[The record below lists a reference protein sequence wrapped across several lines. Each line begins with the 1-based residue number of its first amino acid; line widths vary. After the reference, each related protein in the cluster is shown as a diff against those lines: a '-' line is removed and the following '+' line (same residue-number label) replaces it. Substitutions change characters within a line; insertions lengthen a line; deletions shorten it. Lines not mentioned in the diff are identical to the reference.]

1 PMKRREF
8 LTTTVGI
15 ATAIALPAVPQIAAK
30 PRGRKLAIVGAG
42 LAGLVA
48 GYELKRR
55 GFAVTIFEARD
66 RPGGRVLTLREPFTG
81 EQHAEAGAMFI
92 PSSHDLVL
100 KYAREF
106 KLTLNP
112 MPARA
117 LSPTLYLHG
126 RKIAPQRPRGYDWPV
141 ELSPRERKLTLD
153 EMAELYLGPPLDEI
167 GDPRAPGWP
176 RRALAKYDRVSFAQM
191 LRDRGASPGAIE
203 LLRMNDADLIGDGV
217 GSVSALMV
225 LRENKFY
232 ETARQ
237 TFSLAGGSDRLP
249 YAFAAQL
256 KKELNYGCPAVKID
270 RTDRSV
276 RLSVLR
282 QGVAETT
289 AFDQVICAV
298 PLTVMDRIEF
308 SPALPAA
315 LHDAQTATGYTSVTR
330 VYLQTNGRP
339 WDDTRFGISAY
350 TDLPSMTL
358 VNSTFDQPGAN
369 GILHSYMTGANARAS
384 AKLDEPGRA
393 EAALGDTEKLFP
405 GMRKSYA
412 RSASIAWDDEEWT
425 RGAFAWF
432 RPGQMF
438 ELRPRLAQPVDRLVF
453 AGEHMSKYPGWMQ
466 GALESGLRA
475 ATEVARRR

>member
-1 PMKRREF
+1 MRRREF
-8 LTTTVGI
+8 LKG
-15 ATAIALPAVPQIAAK
+15 AGTAALLSFGHRPAVAGP
-30 PRGRKLAIVGAG
+30 PRRRVAVIGAG

-55 GFAVTIFEARD
+55 GFDVTIFEARN
-66 RPGGRVLTLREPFTG
+66 RPGGRVFTLREPFTG
-81 EQHAEAGAMFI
+81 GQHAEAGAMFI

-100 KYAREF
+100 KYARAF

-117 LSPTLYLHG
+117 LAPTLYLHG

-141 ELSPRERKLTLD
+141 ELSPRERKMTLD
-153 EMAELYLGPPLDEI
+153 EMAELYLGPPLDEM
-167 GDPRAPGWP
+167 GDPRAKGWP
-176 RRALAKYDRVSFAQM
+176 RHALAKYDRVSFAQM
-191 LRDRGASPGAIE
+191 LRDRGASAGAIE

-217 GSVSALMV
+217 ESVSALMV

-249 YAFAAQL
+249 HAFAVRLA
-256 KKELNYGCPAVKID
+256 KEVKYASPVFLVD
-270 RTDRSV
+270 RTSSAVLISYRSNGSAQTDR
-276 RLSVLR
+276 
-282 QGVAETT
+282 
-289 AFDQVICAV
+289 FDHVVCAV
-298 PLTVMDRIEF
+298 PASVLDRIVFVPE
-308 SPALPAA
+308 LPND
-315 LHDAQTATGYTSVTR
+315 LKQAQATLGYTSVTR

-339 WDDTRFGISAY
+339 WEETGFGISAY

-358 VNSTFDQPGAN
+358 VNSTYDQPGTAS
-369 GILHSYMTGANARAS
+369 ILHSYMTGANARAA
-384 AKLDEPGRA
+384 AKRDEPGRA
-393 EAALGDTEKLFP
+393 QAALADTEKLFP
-405 GMRKSYA
+405 GMRKSYV
-412 RSASIAWDDEEWT
+412 RSASIAWDDEEWS

-438 ELRPRLAQPVDRLVF
+438 ELPRHLEQGVDRLVF
-453 AGEHMSKYPGWMQ
+453 AGEHMSSYPGWMQ

-475 ATEVARRR
+475 ATEVDRRR